1 MTTKTKTTKTVPRP
15 TKAKTARAP
24 KTKTARP
31 EGEPRTE
38 PIMLRM
44 TPADLADLDELADE
58 LQRGAHP
65 ALDALAG
72 SVITRS
78 AVIRLCITRGKRVLR
93 EEMA

>member
-1 MTTKTKTTKTVPRP
+1 MTTKAKTVPRP
-15 TKAKTARAP
+15 KKAPKAKTARAP

-44 TPADLADLDELADE
+44 TPAELADLDALADE
-58 LQRGAHP
+58 LQRAGHS
-65 ALDALAG
+65 ALDASG
-72 SVITRS
+72 GVVTRS
-78 AVIRLCITRGKRVLR
+78 SVIRLCIHRGKRVLR